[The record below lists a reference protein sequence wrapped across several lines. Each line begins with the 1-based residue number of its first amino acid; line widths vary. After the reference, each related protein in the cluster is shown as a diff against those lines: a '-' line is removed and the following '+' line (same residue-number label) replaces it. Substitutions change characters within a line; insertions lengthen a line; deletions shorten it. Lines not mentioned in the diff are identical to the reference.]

1 MKYIAKGL
9 VEQGSTEHILK
20 IQRGGHTFQLTGIQ
34 AGLWFNGR
42 FGFAKAEEN
51 NHWHRK
57 ELRHLQRMGLAEVT
71 EDSSAGEYRALTQ
84 CVLIPAKSG
93 KLRLPLNKQEAQT
106 LQWLR
111 EAGLRLTMAELV
123 SLEEHG
129 VKPVPELLG
138 EENSQTLTET
148 IYTQETIQDNVLE
161 AQMERAFCR
170 DRVVKAVLGLLKK
183 RRVLV
188 L

>member
-20 IQRGGHTFQLTGIQ
+20 IRGGHTFQLTGIQ

-71 EDSSAGEYRALTQ
+71 EDSSAGEYRALTS
-84 CVLIPAKSG
+84 A
-93 KLRLPLNKQEAQT
+93 
-106 LQWLR
+106 
-111 EAGLRLTMAELV
+111 
-123 SLEEHG
+123 SLSPQNLASCG
-129 VKPVPELLG
+129 SL
-138 EENSQTLTET
+138 
-148 IYTQETIQDNVLE
+148 
-161 AQMERAFCR
+161 
-170 DRVVKAVLGLLKK
+170 
-183 RRVLV
+183 
-188 L
+188 

>member
-20 IQRGGHTFQLTGIQ
+20 IQRGGHTFQLAGIQ

-71 EDSSAGEYRALTQ
+71 EDSSDGEYRALTQ

-106 LQWLR
+106 LQWLQ

-123 SLEEHG
+123 FLEEHG

-138 EENSQTLTET
+138 EENSQALTET
-148 IYTQETIQDNVLE
+148 IYTQETIQDTILE
-161 AQMERAFCR
+161 AQMEHAFCR

>member
-1 MKYIAKGL
+1 M
-9 VEQGSTEHILK
+9 
-20 IQRGGHTFQLTGIQ
+20 
-34 AGLWFNGR
+34 
-42 FGFAKAEEN
+42 
-51 NHWHRK
+51 
-57 ELRHLQRMGLAEVT
+57 T
-71 EDSSAGEYRALTQ
+71 EDSAAGEYRALTQ

-106 LQWLR
+106 LHWLR
-111 EAGLRLTMAELV
+111 EAGLRLTVAELV

-138 EENSQTLTET
+138 EENSQALTEA
-148 IYTQETIQDNVLE
+148 IYTQENIQDHILE
-161 AQMERAFCR
+161 AQMEHAFCR
-170 DRVVKAVLGLLKK
+170 DRMVKAVLGLLKK

>member
-34 AGLWFNGR
+34 AGLWLNGR
-42 FGFAKAEEN
+42 FGFAKVEEN
-51 NHWHRK
+51 NPWHRK

-71 EDSSAGEYRALTQ
+71 EDSDAGEYRALTQ
-84 CVLIPAKSG
+84 CVLIPAKPG

-138 EENSQTLTET
+138 EENSQALTET
-148 IYTQETIQDNVLE
+148 IYTQENIQDTILE
-161 AQMERAFCR
+161 AQMEHAFCR